1 MDVLF
6 ENSVQA
12 CYVYN
17 HDNDNDDDD
26 NSHDDN
32 NGDGDG
38 IMMDYSDISDDGNG
52 DDDHNLCIISL
63 SHLVLFYHSTAH
75 IGMDLPIHLLEHYR
89 LQFSCAE

>member
-17 HDNDNDDDD
+17 HDDDDDDDDD

-32 NGDGDG
+32 NGDGDD
-38 IMMDYSDISDDGNG
+38 IMMDYSDISDDMM
-52 DDDHNLCIISL
+52 IIINVSYSS
-63 SHLVLFYHSTAH
+63 SHLVFFYHPTAH

-89 LQFSCAE
+89 LQFSCVG